1 MTYRALFFMFGW
13 VWCGF
18 HKKHAGIHYAE
29 LVFLHPVGSVGHAVH
44 SGYRFQKSNETH
56 YTELMFLHPV
66 GSAGSHSA
74 FLVHLGTKRQRTIF
88 HARVGLVQIP

>member
-1 MTYRALFFMFGW
+1 
-13 VWCGF
+13 V
-18 HKKHAGIHYAE
+18 HYFLCLVGSGAVSIKSTRGYIT

-74 FLVHLGTKRQRTIF
+74 FLVHPGTKRQRTIF
-88 HARVGLVQIP
+88 HAMVGLVQIP